1 MKNSNLAFEEAC
13 RMVGECCLM
22 FASNGEEIS
31 RARVALWLA
40 RAREE
45 APQMNGEQEDPLL
58 LAINFLKGG

>member
-1 MKNSNLAFEEAC
+1 
-13 RMVGECCLM
+13 MVGECCLM
-22 FASNGEEIS
+22 FASKGEEIS